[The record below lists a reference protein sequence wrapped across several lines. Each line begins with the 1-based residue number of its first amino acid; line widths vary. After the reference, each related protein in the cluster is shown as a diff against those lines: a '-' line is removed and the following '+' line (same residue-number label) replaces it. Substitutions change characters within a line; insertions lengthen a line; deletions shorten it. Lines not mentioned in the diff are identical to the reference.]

1 MSYFL
6 DFPHFLCFYVAVC
19 VYVGIDVS
27 SSFILRVFLVRRLLQ
42 VQSLERIKETI
53 KAMTTE
59 LTKDRNSIKIETSY
73 NQ

>member
-1 MSYFL
+1 M
-6 DFPHFLCFYVAVC
+6 CA
-19 VYVGIDVS
+19 YVGIDVS